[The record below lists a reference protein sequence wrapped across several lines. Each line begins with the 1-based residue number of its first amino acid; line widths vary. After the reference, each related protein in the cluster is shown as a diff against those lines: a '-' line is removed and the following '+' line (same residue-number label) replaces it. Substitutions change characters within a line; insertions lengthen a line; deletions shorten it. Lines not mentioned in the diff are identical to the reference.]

1 MSASSTTITDAGR
14 TTLPAIDTIRTRY
27 AGWSLPSYRRA
38 FLSVYPSL
46 NSSSAAS
53 TIRGACQT
61 PALAGANSIGTLVP
75 AVGGPHGRTG
85 TSARNTI
92 RWIATTPTSRSAF
105 RRARARASSGIW
117 IGPWACGAKNSPDSQ
132 RPPKNAKAATGSA
145 IRIGRPQSPKSPVR
159 SAARTASQ
167 TPRVG
172 TAIWPSE
179 ARNMTASR
187 E

>member
-1 MSASSTTITDAGR
+1 MPPESSSGISRQAPRSPTSSSFIKTTSRTSAS
-14 TTLPAIDTIRTRY
+14 
-27 AGWSLPSYRRA
+27 GW
-38 FLSVYPSL
+38 
-46 NSSSAAS
+46 
-53 TIRGACQT
+53 
-61 PALAGANSIGTLVP
+61 
-75 AVGGPHGRTG
+75 
-85 TSARNTI
+85 
-92 RWIATTPTSRSAF
+92 
-105 RRARARASSGIW
+105 RARARASSGIW
-117 IGPWACGAKNSPDSQ
+117 IGPCACGAKNSPDSQ